1 MRKGY
6 HSTMTKRPTDVVRA
20 CLEAYAKHDRAAL
33 EALVAAD
40 YTFTSPMDN
49 ALDRDG
55 YFRICWP
62 ENKQFEAFEIVHEA
76 EDREH
81 AFVTYEARMTSGH
94 RFRTTELNTVRAG
107 KLVATEV
114 YFGWDL
120 PHKVKRGEHSGGA

>member
-1 MRKGY
+1 M
-6 HSTMTKRPTDVVRA
+6 SPTQVVEA
-20 CLEAYAKHDRAAL
+20 CLKAFASHDRDAL

-49 ALDRDG
+49 ALDREG
-55 YFRICWP
+55 YFKICWP
-62 ENKQFEAFEIVHEA
+62 GNEHFEAFEIIHEA
-76 EDREH
+76 EDGEH

-94 RFRTTELNTVRAG
+94 RFRNTEVNTVRNG

-120 PHKVKRGEHSGGA
+120 PHKVKKGEHKG

>member
-1 MRKGY
+1 M
-6 HSTMTKRPTDVVRA
+6 SQAPVEVVRA
-20 CLEAYAKHDRAAL
+20 CLQAYADHDREAL

-49 ALDRDG
+49 TLDRDA

-62 ENKQFEAFEIVHEA
+62 ENTQFEAFDIVHHA
-76 EDREH
+76 EDGDH
-81 AFVTYEARMTSGH
+81 AFATYEARMKSGH
-94 RFRTTELNTVRAG
+94 RFRNTELNTVRGG

-120 PHKVKRGEHSGGA
+120 PHKVKKGEHSARGG